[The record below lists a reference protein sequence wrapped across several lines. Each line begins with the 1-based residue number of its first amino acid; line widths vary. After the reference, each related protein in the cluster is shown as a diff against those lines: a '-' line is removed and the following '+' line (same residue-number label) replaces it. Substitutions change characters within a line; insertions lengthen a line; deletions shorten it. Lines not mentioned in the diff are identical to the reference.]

1 MFADR
6 DEAGRRLGQC
16 LADRPDLTGP
26 GVVVLGLPRGGVP
39 VAARVAAA
47 LDAPL
52 DLVGVVKLRHPGQPE
67 FALGALGE
75 GGVRVVA
82 RDPSRSGVSGETLA
96 RLERVGALRLA
107 AQVARLRRGRD
118 RVSLRGRT
126 AVVVDDGV
134 ATGSTARAACAAARD
149 AGASRVILAV
159 PVAPAGLADRL
170 PEADALVV
178 LSSPQPFGA
187 VSQHYRD
194 FSAVEE
200 DVVLAE
206 LAAAQGRTGS

>member
-1 MFADR
+1 MFANR
-6 DEAGRRLGQC
+6 DETGRRLGQL
-16 LADRPDLTGP
+16 LADRSDLAGP
-26 GVVVLGLPRGGVP
+26 GTVVLGLPRGGVP
-39 VAARVAAA
+39 VAARVAEA

-52 DLVGVVKLRHPGQPE
+52 DLVGVAKLRHPGQPE

-75 GGVRVVA
+75 GGVRIVA
-82 RDPSRSGVSGETLA
+82 REPSRSGVSEQTLA
-96 RLERVGALRLA
+96 RIERIEVTRLR

-118 RVSLRGRT
+118 RVRLRGRT

-134 ATGSTARAACAAARD
+134 ATGSTARAACAAARR

-170 PEADALVV
+170 PEADELVV
-178 LSSPQPFGA
+178 LSSPEPFGA
-187 VSQHYRD
+187 VGQYYRD
-194 FSAVEE
+194 FSPVEE

-206 LAAAQGRTGS
+206 LAAADRRTGN